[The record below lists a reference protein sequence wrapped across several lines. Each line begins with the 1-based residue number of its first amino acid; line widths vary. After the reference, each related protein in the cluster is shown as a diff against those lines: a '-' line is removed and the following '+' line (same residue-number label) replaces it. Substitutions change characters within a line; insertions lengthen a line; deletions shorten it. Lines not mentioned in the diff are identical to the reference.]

1 MYVHMNTFHVFVG
14 LLSLREAAMGAPSEL
29 INPSHFCTV
38 TLHGGVM
45 KGNPPTAPKND
56 DRFQLSLSSRSPPH
70 GRRGVQVQS
79 GHISG
84 VPTNVSRKKKKITSF
99 SQASKTINFFHSPN
113 AKARFTFKSPRDA
126 CIAFHFIVQTSKY
139 CRFMITLFT
148 EAILLYLVHNF

>member
-14 LLSLREAAMGAPSEL
+14 LLSPREVAMGAPSEL

-84 VPTNVSRKKKKITSF
+84 VPTNVSRK
-99 SQASKTINFFHSPN
+99 N
-113 AKARFTFKSPRDA
+113 
-126 CIAFHFIVQTSKY
+126 
-139 CRFMITLFT
+139 
-148 EAILLYLVHNF
+148 

>member
-1 MYVHMNTFHVFVG
+1 MYVYMNTFHVFVG

-38 TLHGGVM
+38 TLHGVM

-70 GRRGVQVQS
+70 GRRGVQDQG

-84 VPTNVSRKKKKITSF
+84 VPTNVSHQFFTS
-99 SQASKTINFFHSPN
+99 
-113 AKARFTFKSPRDA
+113 
-126 CIAFHFIVQTSKY
+126 
-139 CRFMITLFT
+139 L
-148 EAILLYLVHNF
+148 